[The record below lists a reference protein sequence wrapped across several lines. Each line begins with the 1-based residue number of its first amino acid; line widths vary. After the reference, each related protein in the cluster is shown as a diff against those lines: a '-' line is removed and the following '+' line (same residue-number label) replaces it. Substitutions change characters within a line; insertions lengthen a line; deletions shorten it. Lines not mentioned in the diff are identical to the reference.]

1 MNNQTELYLDPE
13 QTPAQL
19 NSKQIYP
26 FRVINQAGKVQYKL
40 SAETLGLQQ
49 LEEESSKDFRK
60 RLKKIHAQE
69 AGKSRVDSIEIVLNQ
84 NKLEYGG
91 KVYDAVVTGDYG
103 QNAWHIC
110 LGDHNID
117 HYAKTLDVQKLRD
130 QYGIPIYGKTEE
142 DGKDKKS
149 ETNPFYIEDYSIS
162 DHANIGKTI
171 RKYLPHAQYP
181 NILFLIEKTHFM
193 PKDAC
198 NGTSKSQPLQLSEI
212 EELRITMELL
222 GIDIYTCSAKRNKQ
236 ALHFYFD
243 IVPGEKNTPDCYDTI
258 AKHQEILGLSN
269 NKGETPIP
277 FNYVLSR
284 LKSDTFNYLFNKDVT
299 HSAFCG
305 EKKRVDN
312 ILGQMRSNELYKT
325 FGGHSINKRD
335 GKKNVIHIDNE
346 INPYYNILEILLPKI
361 GEFMDL
367 KIPYYDNAILEER
380 WSKYDL
386 SEMQNAGSQNFITI
400 SQVFGFENY
409 LPNASEV
416 ARTKTG
422 TVSFAKNSGNPYKQD
437 TPEECM
443 LGYKTNPQHL
453 REDSLERM
461 LVTLSPFIVICLKSM
476 EENVLE
482 GYEASELRLH
492 TMPEVGKIKG
502 GEIVSKTKFF
512 EYIIPNKDD
521 TPNGGVARAKIWFD
535 LWKGGRQSGNATMDR
550 FFRLFWPSLVTIE
563 KSGNKDK
570 RIPLAKFKKN
580 KQSGPKLAISKSMFR
595 QALYQAFYFFAKN
608 IPQYIKTSPPK
619 NLYTD
624 ENPDYSNVI
633 DKYMP
638 YK

>member
-1 MNNQTELYLDPE
+1 MNNQTELELTRE
-13 QTPAQL
+13 QNPLQL
-19 NSKQIYP
+19 NPEQIYP
-26 FRVINQAGKVQYKL
+26 FSIINQAGKVQYKL

-49 LEEESSKDFRK
+49 LTEESSKDFRK
-60 RLKKIHAQE
+60 RLKKIHAKE
-69 AGKSRVDSIEIVLNQ
+69 TGKNRVDSIEVILNQ
-84 NKLEYGG
+84 NKLEYAG

-103 QNAWHIC
+103 SNAWHIC
-110 LGDHNID
+110 LGDYNID
-117 HYAKTLDVQKLRD
+117 HYAKTLCVEKLRD

-149 ETNPFYIEDYSIS
+149 ETNPLYIEDYSIS
-162 DHANIGKTI
+162 DHANIAKTI
-171 RKYLPHAQYP
+171 RKYLPHAKFP

-198 NGTSKSQPLQLSEI
+198 NGTSKSQPLQLIEI
-212 EELRITMELL
+212 EELRIAMELL

-243 IVPGEKNTPDCYDTI
+243 IIPGEKNTPDCYDTI
-258 AKHQEILGLSN
+258 AKHKEILGSPN
-269 NKGETPIP
+269 SSFDTPIP

-284 LKSDTFNYLFNKDVT
+284 LKSDTFNYLFNKDFT
-299 HSAFCG
+299 HRAFRK
-305 EKKRVDN
+305 EKKRIDN
-312 ILGQMRSNELYKT
+312 VLGQMRSNELYKT

-335 GKKNVIHIDNE
+335 GQRNIIHIDNE
-346 INPYYNILEILLPKI
+346 INPYYKILQILLPKI
-361 GEFMDL
+361 GDFMDV
-367 KIPYYDNAILEER
+367 KIPYYKNSILEER
-380 WSKYDL
+380 WPKYNL
-386 SEMQNAGSQNFITI
+386 LEMQNAGSQDFITI
-400 SQVFGFENY
+400 SQIFGFENY
-409 LPNASEV
+409 LPNALEV

-422 TVSFAKNSGNPYKQD
+422 AVSFAKNSGNPYKQD

-443 LGYKTNPQHL
+443 LGYKTDPQYL
-453 REDSLERM
+453 REDSLEQM
-461 LVTLSPFIVICLKSM
+461 LVVLSPFIVTCLKSM

-492 TMPEVGKIKG
+492 TMPKAGKIKA
-502 GEIVSKTKFF
+502 GEIISKNKFF

-535 LWKGGRQSGNATMDR
+535 LWKGGRQAGNATIDR
-550 FFRLFWPSLVTIE
+550 FFELFWPSLEITE
-563 KSGNKDK
+563 KSGNKYK

-580 KQSGPKLAISKSMFR
+580 QQSGPKLAISRSMFR
-595 QALYQAFYFFAKN
+595 QALYQAFYFFANN
-608 IPQYIKTSPPK
+608 IPQHVKVAPPK

-624 ENPDYSNVI
+624 EEPDYSNVL